1 MQNVRELLKLKGG
14 KADHSEQKV
23 LEFYDNA
30 YSARR
35 CLDLADSF
43 EKSGKMAEA
52 LAILNHATKVSQKAD
67 ETLKVDLIDI
77 KDLKA
82 KIDIARCRCTAKV
95 VLAQTGSQQTK
106 TSQKFLSE
114 RQNDFVQ
121 TSKSDSSP
129 FMIAQVPAA
138 MQPTACTPEVFDI
151 MKKNIRAPNL
161 NHRIKKRVKK
171 APIEKAAKPA
181 QTASRSPAPAPAPAA
196 ARAPAPAPSPAPA
209 AAAAPAPAPPK
220 KEEKKKAGWFGGWWS

>member
-1 MQNVRELLKLKGG
+1 
-14 KADHSEQKV
+14 
-23 LEFYDNA
+23 
-30 YSARR
+30 
-35 CLDLADSF
+35 
-43 EKSGKMAEA
+43 MAEA

-106 TSQKFLSE
+106 TSQQFLSE

-121 TSKSDSSP
+121 TSTSDSSP

-151 MKKNIRAPNL
+151 MKKNIPAPNL

-171 APIEKAAKPA
+171 KGTNQKSGQACTDCLQISCSSPRFC
-181 QTASRSPAPAPAPAA
+181 SRSCTCTSSFCGSGSGTTEE
-196 ARAPAPAPSPAPA
+196 RR
-209 AAAAPAPAPPK
+209 
-220 KEEKKKAGWFGGWWS
+220 EKKSWLVWRMVELDALLLFGTCAKIKQLFCNRRCMMVVQS

>member
-35 CLDLADSF
+35 CLYLADSF

-121 TSKSDSSP
+121 TSTSDSSP

-151 MKKNIRAPNL
+151 MKKNIPAPNL
-161 NHRIKKRVKK
+161 NHRIK
-171 APIEKAAKPA
+171 KAAKPA
-181 QTASRSPAPAPAPAA
+181 QTASRSPAPAPASAA